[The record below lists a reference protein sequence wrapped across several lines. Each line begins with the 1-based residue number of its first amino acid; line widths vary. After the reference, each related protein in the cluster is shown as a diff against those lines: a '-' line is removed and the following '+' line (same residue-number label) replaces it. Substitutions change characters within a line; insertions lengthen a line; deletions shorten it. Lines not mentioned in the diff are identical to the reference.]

1 MYYINYTDDNYTPG
15 IGYGVETIDEA
26 KTRKEALYLLN
37 EYRLSGGNY
46 YISKQEIY

>member
-1 MYYINYTDDNYTPG
+1 MYYINHKHETFG
-15 IGYGVETIDEA
+15 SETIDEA

-46 YISKQEIY
+46 YISKREIY